1 MKRSHMR
8 TSPRR
13 WRTIGSAALAL
24 AAVAVIGFTTVAPA
38 RADYDDWRAHNE
50 WREHRARE
58 EWRERRDFREE
69 RPRAGV
75 YLNFRTPQPYYY
87 EYDRY

>member
-1 MKRSHMR
+1 MKRSDMR
-8 TSPRR
+8 VSQAR
-13 WRTIGSAALAL
+13 WRTLCSASLAV

-38 RADYDDWRAHNE
+38 RADYDDWRAHQE

-58 EWRERRDFREE
+58 EWRERREWREE

-75 YLNFRTPQPYYY
+75 YLNFGTPQPYYY